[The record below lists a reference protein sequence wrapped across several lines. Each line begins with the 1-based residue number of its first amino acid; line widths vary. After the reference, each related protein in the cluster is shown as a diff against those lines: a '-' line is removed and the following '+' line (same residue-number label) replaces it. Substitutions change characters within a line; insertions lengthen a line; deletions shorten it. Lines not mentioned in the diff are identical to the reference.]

1 MTEFTIAS
9 LVAIFRKC
17 VLYMV
22 IVAIILGAG
31 AYAFCTYVAT
41 PTYQTTVSFVATN
54 KGFGDTQF
62 DTTSKISSADIAASL
77 AMLNTY
83 AAVLRTGGLYEQI
96 ANNCGLSYSAREI
109 ASMVAIQAR
118 TDDSLFIDVRVIS
131 SDPTHSVKIANTVLD
146 IGGDY
151 VVEMIPNAYLRGVE
165 YSKSASKNYPNTPFT
180 ILLCSFFGA
189 VFVYVA
195 AMIINAMDKTIKG
208 EKDFNN
214 NYDIPILGNIPNF
227 KVAAREEKK

>member
-9 LVAIFRKC
+9 LVTIFRKS

-22 IVAIILGAG
+22 IVAVILGVG

-54 KGFGDTQF
+54 KGFGDAEF
-62 DTTSKISSADIAASL
+62 DTTSKISSADVAASL

-83 AAVLRTGGLYEQI
+83 AGVLKTSGMCEQV
-96 ANNCGLSYSAREI
+96 ASRCGLSYTGRQI

-118 TDDSLFIDVRVIS
+118 TDDSLFIDVRVTS
-131 SDPTHSVKIANTVLD
+131 TDPAHSVKIANTILD
-146 IGGDY
+146 VGGDY
-151 VVEMIPNAYLRGVE
+151 VVGMIPNAYLKGVE
-165 YSKSASKNYPNTPFT
+165 YSKSASQNYPNTPIT
-180 ILLCSFFGA
+180 ILLFAFIGA
-189 VFVYVA
+189 IAVYIA
-195 AMIINAMDKTIKG
+195 AIVINAMDKTIKG
-208 EKDFNN
+208 EKDFLA

>member
-9 LVAIFRKC
+9 LVTIFRKC

-22 IVAIILGAG
+22 IVAIILGVA

-41 PTYQTTVSFVATN
+41 PTYQSYVSFVATN
-54 KGFGDTQF
+54 KGFGDADF
-62 DTTSKISSADIAASL
+62 DTNSKISSADIAASL

-83 AAVLRTGGLYEQI
+83 AGVLRTSGMYEQV
-96 ANNCGLSYSAREI
+96 ASRCGLSYTAKQIS
-109 ASMVAIQAR
+109 SMVAIQAR
-118 TDDSLFIDVRVIS
+118 TDDSLFIDVRVTS
-131 SDPTHSVKIANTVLD
+131 PDPEHSVKIANTILD
-146 IGGDY
+146 IGADY
-151 VVEMIPNAYLRGVE
+151 VVGMIPNAYLKGVE
-165 YSKSASKNYPNTPFT
+165 YSKSASQNYPNTPFT
-180 ILLCSFFGA
+180 ILLFSFFGA

-195 AMIINAMDKTIKG
+195 AMIVNAMDKTIKG

>member
-1 MTEFTIAS
+1 MTEFTITS
-9 LVAIFRKC
+9 LIAIFRKC
-17 VLYMV
+17 VIYMV
-22 IVAIILGAG
+22 IVAIILGVG

-83 AAVLRTGGLYEQI
+83 AAVLRTSGLREQV
-96 ANNCGLSYSAREI
+96 ANNCGLSYSAGQI
-109 ASMVAIQAR
+109 ASMVSIQSR
-118 TDDSLFIDVRVIS
+118 TDDSLFIDVRVVS
-131 SDPTHSVKIANTVLD
+131 PSPAHSVKIANTILD

-165 YSKSASKNYPNTPFT
+165 YSKSASKNYPNTPVTMLLFAFIGA
-180 ILLCSFFGA
+180 IL
-189 VFVYVA
+189 VYIVA
-195 AMIINAMDKTIKG
+195 IVINAMDKTIKG